1 MRTFEREESEARW
14 TIDQVCYFHFEKK
27 IPLGEISILIRN
39 MKNFR
44 FTKLLINEIKKRKLP
59 IRYINKEYSET
70 LKSPCISYLLQILRY
85 FEKREGKLDQEDA
98 NVQSEIRDITEPI
111 DRVGAKDQYRKK
123 VIESGEIRPVYVDES
138 FYTASHMNYKA
149 ERVRNWNLFY
159 DDWEKIIALVGEIK
173 TTGYLECCRR
183 IFGVLKK
190 VKWGD
195 LDLEETKIEEFYE
208 LLQDILHS
216 LDSEVYSKSPLSI
229 ITNELLALTN
239 GSDKDE

>member
-1 MRTFEREESEARW
+1 
-14 TIDQVCYFHFEKK
+14 
-27 IPLGEISILIRN
+27 
-39 MKNFR
+39 
-44 FTKLLINEIKKRKLP
+44 
-59 IRYINKEYSET
+59 
-70 LKSPCISYLLQILRY
+70 
-85 FEKREGKLDQEDA
+85 
-98 NVQSEIRDITEPI
+98 
-111 DRVGAKDQYRKK
+111 
-123 VIESGEIRPVYVDES
+123 
-138 FYTASHMNYKA
+138 MNYKA